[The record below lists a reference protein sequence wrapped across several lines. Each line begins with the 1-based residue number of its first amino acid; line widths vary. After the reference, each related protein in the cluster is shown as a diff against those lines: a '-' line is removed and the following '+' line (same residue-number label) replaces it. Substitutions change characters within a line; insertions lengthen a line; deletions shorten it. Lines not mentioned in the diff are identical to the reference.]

1 MRLKILVS
9 VFAVVVAACGGGG
22 GDGYGGPTPPNT
34 PVSPSTSNAI
44 SVRDNSFSPNN
55 NLLSVGATVT
65 WTWTGSDIH
74 NVTFTGGPASI
85 DQSSGTYQRTFG
97 TAGVFN
103 YNCTRHGA
111 GMSGRITIQ

>member
-1 MRLKILVS
+1 MRLKILVPMFG
-9 VFAVVVAACGGGG
+9 VTVAACGGGG
-22 GDGYGGPTPPNT
+22 GGYGGPTNPNPPG
-34 PVSPSTSNAI
+34 PPSTSNAI
-44 SVRDNSFSPNN
+44 NVRDNSFSPNN

-74 NVTFTGGPASI
+74 NVTFTGGPASS

-103 YNCTRHGA
+103 YTCTRHGA